1 MKIQSTNFN
10 GLKVIKGRNH
20 FDKRGYFR
28 EVYKNNFLKK
38 KFVLWCVSR
47 SKKNVIRGLHIQKKI
62 SQNILVSVLK
72 GKVFDVVIDLRKKS
86 KTYGKC
92 HYITLSEKNAISLYI
107 PAGFAHGFYSIS
119 SDNLVLYGIS
129 KYHSKKNEVGIM
141 WNDESLK
148 IKWPSKNPIISI
160 KDKKNISFKKY
171 NRLYF

>member
-1 MKIQSTNFN
+1 M
-10 GLKVIKGRNH
+10 
-20 FDKRGYFR
+20 
-28 EVYKNNFLKK
+28 
-38 KFVLWCVSR
+38 
-47 SKKNVIRGLHIQKKI
+47 
-62 SQNILVSVLK
+62 
-72 GKVFDVVIDLRKKS
+72 IDLRKKS
-86 KTYGKC
+86 KTYGQC